1 MNGIGRVRVLGPL
14 ALHADGVR
22 SELSRLGYALG
33 TVENHVRVMA
43 HLSQWMA
50 DEGVE
55 PSELSQDR
63 VEQFF
68 AVLKRQWKRP
78 PTAQTLRPM
87 LRWLRECRLVSA
99 PALRV
104 DFTHEG
110 LPSPQLDLERRSVTT
125 PTEDDY

>member
-14 ALHADGVR
+14 APHADGVR

-33 TVENHVRVMA
+33 TVENHVRMMA

-68 AVLKRQWKRP
+68 AVLKRQWKRLSSIP
-78 PTAQTLRPM
+78 WNGP
-87 LRWLRECRLVSA
+87 
-99 PALRV
+99 
-104 DFTHEG
+104 D
-110 LPSPQLDLERRSVTT
+110 
-125 PTEDDY
+125 